1 MAKLILSVKEAKDH
15 DKWLE
20 VRNMGIGGS
29 DAGVI
34 MGLNSYKSPFQ
45 LWMEKTGQIQ
55 PEDLSDNE
63 YVYWGTVL
71 EDAVARRFSELTG
84 KNVAHRGTLQSE
96 EYPFMLANVDR
107 MVVGEDAGLE
117 CKTANAFS
125 SKKWDG
131 DEIPDSYY
139 CQCLHYMAVTGCQKW
154 YIAVLVGG
162 NHFIWKEI
170 KRNEEDIQALIK
182 AESEF
187 WDKVQKKEM
196 PPVDWTV
203 SCADALKEKFH
214 DNGEEMELPD
224 EAGEILK
231 ELDKCQDAEKVLKQ
245 EIQLQK
251 NKICAILGDFQ
262 VGKIGDRKVLWKS
275 QNGRE
280 SIDLKKLKRAAD
292 GMFYLRLKNDGFI
305 KTTAPTRVL
314 RIY

>member
-125 SKKWDG
+125 SRKWDG

-162 NHFIWKEI
+162 NHFIWKDI

-280 SIDLKKLKRAAD
+280 SIDLKKLKQAAD

>member
-1 MAKLILSVKEAKDH
+1 MAILIMSVKEAKDH
-15 DKWLE
+15 DKWLK

-34 MGLNSYKSPFQ
+34 MDLNPYKSPFQ
-45 LWMEKTGQIQ
+45 LWMEKTGQTH

-84 KNVAHRGTLQSE
+84 KNVTHRGTLQSE
-96 EYPFMLANVDR
+96 EFPFMLANVDR
-107 MVVGEDAGLE
+107 MVIGEDAGLE

-170 KRNEEDIQALIK
+170 SRNEEDIQALIK

-187 WDKVQKKEM
+187 WEKVQKKEM
-196 PPVDWTV
+196 PSVDWTV

-214 DNGEEMELPD
+214 DNGEEMELPA
-224 EAGEILK
+224 EAGDILK
-231 ELDKCQDAEKVLKQ
+231 ELDEYQEAEKALKQ
-245 EIQLQK
+245 EIQLKK
-251 NKICAILGDFQ
+251 NEICAILGDFQ
-262 VGKIGDRKVLWKS
+262 IGRIGDRKVTWKS

-280 SIDLKKLKRAAD
+280 SVDLKKLKKEAL
-292 GMFYLRLKNDGFI
+292 GMFDRLKEEGFVR
-305 KTTAPTRVL
+305 TTADSRIL

>member
-1 MAKLILSVKEAKDH
+1 MSARMILSVENSKDH
-15 DKWLE
+15 DKWLKA
-20 VRNMGIGGS
+20 RNMGIGGS
-29 DAGVI
+29 DAGSI
-34 MGLNSYKSPFQ
+34 MGLNPYKSPFQ
-45 LWMEKTGQIQ
+45 LWMEKTGQINQ
-55 PEDLSDNE
+55 EDLSDNE

-71 EDAVARRFSELTG
+71 EEAVARRFTEVTG
-84 KNVAHRGTLQSE
+84 KKVRQRGTLQSG

-107 MVVGEDAGLE
+107 MVIGEDAGLE

-125 SKKWDG
+125 SRKWDG

-139 CQCLHYMAVTGCQKW
+139 CQCLHYMAVTGCPKW

-170 KRNEEDIQALIK
+170 SRNEEDIQALIK

-196 PPVDWTV
+196 PPVDWTM

-224 EAGEILK
+224 EAGDILK
-231 ELDKCQDAEKVLKQ
+231 ELDEYQDAEKALKQ
-245 EIQLQK
+245 NIQLQK

-262 VGKIGDRKVLWKS
+262 IGRINNRKVIWKA
-275 QNGRE
+275 QTGRE
-280 SIDLKKLKRAAD
+280 SVDLKKLKKEPD
-292 GMFYLRLKNDGFI
+292 IYLQLKNDGFI
-305 KTTAPTRVL
+305 KKTEPTRVL

>member
-45 LWMEKTGQIQ
+45 LWMEKTSQIQ

>member
-1 MAKLILSVKEAKDH
+1 MILSVENSKDH
-15 DKWLE
+15 DKWLKA
-20 VRNMGIGGS
+20 RNMGIGGS
-29 DAGVI
+29 DAGSI
-34 MGLNSYKSPFQ
+34 MGLNPYKSPFQ
-45 LWMEKTGQIQ
+45 LWMEKTGQINQ
-55 PEDLSDNE
+55 EDLSDNE

-71 EDAVARRFSELTG
+71 EEAVAHRFTEVTG
-84 KNVAHRGTLQSE
+84 KRLQRRGTLQSE

-107 MVVGEDAGLE
+107 MVIGEDAGLE

-125 SKKWDG
+125 SRKWDG

-170 KRNEEDIQALIK
+170 SRNEEDIQALIK

-187 WDKVQKKEM
+187 WEKVQKKEM

-224 EAGEILK
+224 EAGDILK
-231 ELDKCQDAEKVLKQ
+231 ELDTYQDAEKALKQ
-245 EIQLQK
+245 NIQLQK

-262 VGKIGDRKVLWKS
+262 IGRIGDRKVTWRTQS
-275 QNGRE
+275 ARE
-280 SIDLKKLKRAAD
+280 SVDLKKLKKEPD
-292 GMFYLRLKNDGFI
+292 IYLQLKNDGFI
-305 KTTAPTRVL
+305 KKTEPIRVL

>member
-1 MAKLILSVKEAKDH
+1 MAARMILSVENSKDH
-15 DKWLE
+15 DKWLKA
-20 VRNMGIGGS
+20 RNMGIGGS
-29 DAGVI
+29 DAGSI
-34 MGLNSYKSPFQ
+34 MGLNPYKSPFQ
-45 LWMEKTGQIQ
+45 LWMEKTGQINQ
-55 PEDLSDNE
+55 EDLSDNE

-71 EDAVARRFSELTG
+71 EEAVAHRFTEVTG
-84 KNVAHRGTLQSE
+84 KRLQRRGTLQSE

-107 MVVGEDAGLE
+107 MVIGEDAGLE

-125 SKKWDG
+125 SRKWDG

-170 KRNEEDIQALIK
+170 SRNEEDIQALIK

-187 WDKVQKKEM
+187 WEKVQKKEM

-224 EAGEILK
+224 EAGDILK
-231 ELDKCQDAEKVLKQ
+231 ELDTYQDAEKALKQ
-245 EIQLQK
+245 NIQLQK

-262 VGKIGDRKVLWKS
+262 IGRIGDRKVTWRTQS
-275 QNGRE
+275 ARE
-280 SIDLKKLKRAAD
+280 SVDLKKLKKEPD
-292 GMFYLRLKNDGFI
+292 IYLQLKNDGFI
-305 KTTAPTRVL
+305 KKTEPIRVL

>member
-1 MAKLILSVKEAKDH
+1 MAARMILSVENSKDH
-15 DKWLE
+15 DKWLKA
-20 VRNMGIGGS
+20 RNMGIGGS
-29 DAGVI
+29 DAGSI
-34 MGLNSYKSPFQ
+34 MGLNPYKSPFQ
-45 LWMEKTGQIQ
+45 LWMEKTGQINQ
-55 PEDLSDNE
+55 EDLSDNE

-71 EDAVARRFSELTG
+71 EEAVAHRFTEVTG
-84 KNVAHRGTLQSE
+84 KRLQRRGTLQSE

-107 MVVGEDAGLE
+107 MVIGEDAGLE

-170 KRNEEDIQALIK
+170 SRNEEDIQALIK

-224 EAGEILK
+224 EAGDILK
-231 ELDKCQDAEKVLKQ
+231 ELDTYQDAEKALKQ
-245 EIQLQK
+245 NIQLQK

-262 VGKIGDRKVLWKS
+262 IGRIGDRKVTWRTQS
-275 QNGRE
+275 ARE
-280 SIDLKKLKRAAD
+280 SVDLKKLKKEPD
-292 GMFYLRLKNDGFI
+292 IYLQLKNDGFI
-305 KTTAPTRVL
+305 KKTEPIRVL

>member
-15 DKWLE
+15 DKWLS

-34 MGLNSYKSPFQ
+34 MGLNPYKSPFQ
-45 LWMEKTGQIQ
+45 LWMEKTGQTH

-84 KNVAHRGTLQSE
+84 KNVTHRGTLQSE

-107 MVVGEDAGLE
+107 MVIGEDAGLE

-170 KRNEEDIQALIK
+170 SRNEEDINALIK
-182 AESEF
+182 AESKF
-187 WDKVQKKEM
+187 WEKVQKKEM

-203 SCADALKEKFH
+203 SCVDALKEKFH
-214 DNGEEMELPD
+214 DNGEEMELPS
-224 EAGEILK
+224 EASEILQK
-231 ELDKCQDAEKVLKQ
+231 LDEYQDAEKALKQ
-245 EIQLQK
+245 KIQLKK
-251 NKICAILGDFQ
+251 NEICAILGDFQ
-262 VGKIGDRKVLWKS
+262 IGRIGDRKVTWKT

-280 SIDLKKLKRAAD
+280 SVDLKKLKKETD
-292 GMFYLRLKNDGFI
+292 VYLRLKNDGFI
-305 KTTAPTRVL
+305 KEAAPNRVL